1 MNIQTAFPLLG
12 AYLFGVFLLLFL
24 GYKAKEKGGEGYS
37 FLSGFPYELYGD
49 SREVYPLFA
58 RIGEGIALLS
68 DVGLPLALLVSYRS
82 SLQGTTPSY
91 LAGLLIFAFLFALSY
106 LFMTI
111 IPASNEKAHLSLF
124 FSSAALSTLSL
135 SMDGLF
141 LIVLIRSLS
150 GKEMLYIL
158 VGFLFALALATI
170 LLPFHPK
177 MKRWAELER
186 VSEKDGTV
194 SFRRPRVFILALQ
207 EWLLSLFRALGYIL
221 ALVGFLLAAL

>member
-1 MNIQTAFPLLG
+1 
-12 AYLFGVFLLLFL
+12 
-24 GYKAKEKGGEGYS
+24 
-37 FLSGFPYELYGD
+37 
-49 SREVYPLFA
+49 
-58 RIGEGIALLS
+58 
-68 DVGLPLALLVSYRS
+68 
-82 SLQGTTPSY
+82 
-91 LAGLLIFAFLFALSY
+91 
-106 LFMTI
+106 
-111 IPASNEKAHLSLF
+111 
-124 FSSAALSTLSL
+124 
-135 SMDGLF
+135 MDGLF

-150 GKEMLYIL
+150 GKEMPYIL